1 MSFNFNSTISLSCA
15 AMTAAFTYLASSDEN
30 TTPSKKMVLTTISA
44 IATYALSH
52 CLFEASRSDHSWKFK
67 TSNPLFKLA
76 FNRAYERLEDEDFVD
91 PKVKGENRNDLLQI
105 VEEGIC
111 FGQAH
116 TFLKEWHE
124 KPLQEPSEIVK
135 ALNLDEVI
143 YLQLRN
149 HLYNFEQAL
158 LENEENRFTDP
169 YKIRD
174 FDLPWLKKVNMIHS
188 VGIEREESWIKTFGS
203 IIEEGA
209 LKGRVSFSTHSKG
222 GHTFAFW
229 STPQQHGYFD
239 GGKLYA
245 FKNVI
250 TFCKEV
256 RKTILQYRK
265 YYGRTDSENEI
276 VKYRLKLGQNP
287 SQCTDYFPVIIFIKL
302 LNQR

>member
-1 MSFNFNSTISLSCA
+1 
-15 AMTAAFTYLASSDEN
+15 MTAAFTYLASSDKN
-30 TTPSKKMVLTTISA
+30 TTPSTKIVLTTISA

-52 CLFEASRSDHSWKFK
+52 CLFETGPPDHSWKFK
-67 TSNPLFKLA
+67 TSNPQFKQA
-76 FNRAYERLEDEDFVD
+76 FNQAYGRLESEDLVD
-91 PKVKGENRNDLLQI
+91 PKVKGQKRSDLLQI

-124 KPLQEPSEIVK
+124 KPLQEPLDIVK
-135 ALNLDEVI
+135 TLNLDEI
-143 YLQLRN
+143 LYLQLRS

-158 LENEENRFTDP
+158 FGNEENRFTDP
-169 YKIRD
+169 FKIRD
-174 FDLPWLKKVNMIHS
+174 FDLPWLKKVNVIHS
-188 VGIEREESWIKTFGS
+188 IGIEREDSWIKTFGS

-245 FKNVI
+245 FKNAI
-250 TFCKEV
+250 TFSKEV

-265 YYGRTDSENEI
+265 YYGQTDSEKEI
-276 VKYRLKLGQNP
+276 VKYRLKLDQST
-287 SQCTDYFPVIIFIKL
+287 SQCTDYFPVIIFKKL